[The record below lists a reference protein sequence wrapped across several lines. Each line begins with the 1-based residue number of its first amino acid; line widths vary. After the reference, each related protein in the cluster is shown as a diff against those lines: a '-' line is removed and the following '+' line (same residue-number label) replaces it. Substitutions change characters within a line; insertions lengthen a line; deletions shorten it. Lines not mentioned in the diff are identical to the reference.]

1 MSSYVTSE
9 IRIKTRYCYTPIRL
23 PWWLSCKESA
33 CSAEEPDLIPGSG
46 RSPGE
51 GHGNPLQYS
60 WSSLLAQT
68 LMNLPAMQEI
78 WL

>member
-9 IRIKTRYCYTPIRL
+9 IRIKTRYYYTPIGL

-60 WSSLLAQT
+60 WGSLLAQT